1 MEFVIG
7 LIIGLAVA
15 AGVYWIGRRE
25 IAGVRVEA
33 SRLRSQLDE
42 ASNAAQRLREA
53 KIKAET
59 EAQARTREA
68 QTISAERNEA
78 REALRQS
85 ERSLSQ
91 STAQLA
97 EIRAD
102 HAARVEEMDKF
113 RAELEERFRGIASSV
128 TQSTREDFINE
139 FRDLTKQQSA
149 VSQEAVSNLVKPV
162 RERLAELQKY
172 VDEADRAPRQRLRPG
187 LRRCRATP

>member
-42 ASNAAQRLREA
+42 ASNAAQRLTEA

-68 QTISAERNEA
+68 QTISTSA
-78 REALRQS
+78 
-85 ERSLSQ
+85 
-91 STAQLA
+91 
-97 EIRAD
+97 
-102 HAARVEEMDKF
+102 
-113 RAELEERFRGIASSV
+113 
-128 TQSTREDFINE
+128 TR
-139 FRDLTKQQSA
+139 
-149 VSQEAVSNLVKPV
+149 
-162 RERLAELQKY
+162 RERRCG
-172 VDEADRAPRQRLRPG
+172 RANGACRNQQRS
-187 LRRCRATP
+187 